1 MPVAKMSRR
10 CWRNNSSARPHNPDW
25 ARGIWRLPQGD
36 SEGGRKAL
44 GPITRLHPAPFW
56 ETNIV
61 IAAEETSP
69 KGNVQTDQDSSAAKS
84 AKMGK
89 DEGTQSGGAKQGS
102 LPENDTQKIDQP
114 PRQNP
119 TTGE

>member
-1 MPVAKMSRR
+1 MTKANMLMSLT
-10 CWRNNSSARPHNPDW
+10 A
-25 ARGIWRLPQGD
+25 A
-36 SEGGRKAL
+36 AL
-44 GPITRLHPAPFW
+44 SLGFSVQPHPAPFW

-69 KGNVQTDQDSSAAKS
+69 KGNLQTDEDSSAAKS

-89 DEGTQSGGAKQGS
+89 DEGTQTGGANQGTP
-102 LPENDTQKIDQP
+102 PEADTQKIDQP

-119 TTGE
+119 ATGE

>member
-1 MPVAKMSRR
+1 MNYAKTLLVSVGG
-10 CWRNNSSARPHNPDW
+10 A
-25 ARGIWRLPQGD
+25 ALPIGFSLQ
-36 SEGGRKAL
+36 
-44 GPITRLHPAPFW
+44 PHPAPFW

-69 KGNVQTDQDSSAAKS
+69 KGNLQTDEDNSAAKS

-89 DEGTQSGGAKQGS
+89 DEGTQTGSANQGTP
-102 LPENDTQKIDQP
+102 PEADTQKIDQP

-119 TTGE
+119 TTGQ

>member
-1 MPVAKMSRR
+1 MTHPKTVLMSVGAATL
-10 CWRNNSSARPHNPDW
+10 SLGFSLQPH
-25 ARGIWRLPQGD
+25 
-36 SEGGRKAL
+36 S
-44 GPITRLHPAPFW
+44 APFW

-61 IAAEETSP
+61 IAGEESVP
-69 KGNVQTDQDSSAAKS
+69 KGNVQSDEDSSAARS

-89 DEGTQSGGAKQGS
+89 DEGIQTGSANQSTQ
-102 LPENDTQKIDQP
+102 PENDTQKVEQP